1 VSYTIQIWEKPADW
15 PWPTTKAEADAQYE
29 RAEAGPQVPMNP
41 KFAAWAQAVE
51 QRSPGFWDIYLGGP
65 EMTDPTWGVGINTRH
80 SEWGPPFD
88 DGWEQAVRL
97 GLNLYDPQ
105 SGVHYLANGDAPE
118 EPDLPVQRAA
128 RARKAGDDATAWAEY
143 RHWAARGNPHALYA
157 LGRALRFGTMGQR
170 RHFDLAAALQLMG
183 GHDAETR
190 KDAQAFFQ
198 RFPAEA
204 QARIQVLMARL
215 KSAPG
220 EQLLQIIDNDRK
232 AVDDAVARSQ
242 QLALYSRKRIEATDA
257 LEPAAAQGHEV
268 AAFLHALDVVI
279 GWEQPNFENARYW
292 CQRSAE
298 WDYEPAK
305 RLLAVMHERGWGGPV
320 DMQEAAKWN
329 AAAQE
334 QRLRVQKKQQA
345 QEEAESPGGLSLAP
359 LAPASH
365 ASAAAAPVVWTG
377 NPLRDLPGW
386 YAREGDPHAAYHL
399 GTSDEH
405 GRYGGPVNLA
415 QARAWYAQAAEE
427 GHADATYNLGT
438 FVESGKGGPKDVQV
452 AKALFML
459 ANTRGTT
466 MQIADLRIKPQEQG
480 PVRAL
485 VTALRE
491 PGRLRVVLQER
502 GLSPSLSA
510 PGTPPSAAVVGAAV
524 AGLSTTEWGRAD
536 GAPASSA
543 ASSAPARAQP
553 SHAPSPSRSRSRVDD
568 EGEEDDGAGHGTQSS
583 FSIHLGHV
591 ALAIGVANAVLLIAF
606 FKPGASFRMG
616 MVGLGLVAAFGAWRT
631 ARDFDWSP
639 LARAVVAAL
648 AAVPMLGMAVCLGLL
663 FKAVR
668 ERG

>member
-1 VSYTIQIWEKPADW
+1 MSYTIQIWEKPADW
-15 PWPTTKAEADAQYE
+15 PWPATKAEADAQYE

-41 KFAAWAQAVE
+41 KFVAWAQAVQ
-51 QRSPGFWDIYLGGP
+51 QRFPEFWDIYLGGP
-65 EMTDPTWGVGINTRH
+65 ETTDPTFGVGINTRA

-118 EPDLPVQRAA
+118 EPDLQVQRAV

-143 RHWAARGNPHALYA
+143 RRWAARGNPHALYA
-157 LGRALRFGTMGQR
+157 LGRALRFGTLGQR

-183 GHDAETR
+183 AHDEPTR
-190 KDAQAFFQ
+190 RDAQAFFQ
-198 RFPAEA
+198 RFPEEA
-204 QARIQVLMARL
+204 KARIQVLLARL

-232 AVDDAVARSQ
+232 AVDDAVDRCQ
-242 QLALYSRKRIEATDA
+242 QMALYSRRRIEAA
-257 LEPAAAQGHEV
+257 NGLQPAAAQGHEV
-268 AAFLHALDVVI
+268 AAYLQALESVI
-279 GWEQPNFENARYW
+279 GWEQPNYENARYW
-292 CQRSAE
+292 CQRAAE

-305 RLLAVMHERGWGGPV
+305 RLLAVMHERGWGGAV
-320 DMQEAAKWN
+320 DAQEAAKWN

-334 QRLRVQKKQQA
+334 QRQLAQKKQQA
-345 QEEAESPGGLSLAP
+345 REAAESPGGLSLAP
-359 LAPASH
+359 MAPVAPAPGD
-365 ASAAAAPVVWTG
+365 AAAAAWTG

-386 YAREGDPHAAYHL
+386 YAREGDPHAAFHL

-415 QARAWYAQAAEE
+415 QARAWYAQAAEA
-427 GHADATYNLGT
+427 GHADATYNLGA
-438 FVESGKGGPKDVQV
+438 FIESGKGGPKDALV

-466 MQIADLRIKPQEQG
+466 MQVADLRIKPQEQG

-491 PGRLRVVLQER
+491 PGRLRAVLQER
-502 GLSPSLSA
+502 GLA
-510 PGTPPSAAVVGAAV
+510 PGPQVPGTSPAGAAAATAAAGVSAAN
-524 AGLSTTEWGRAD
+524 WGRAD
-536 GAPASSA
+536 GAQP
-543 ASSAPARAQP
+543 APAAARTP
-553 SHAPSPSRSRSRVDD
+553 RSSTSHGNASDDDD
-568 EGEEDDGAGHGTQSS
+568 EAEEHGRRQRSTAS
-583 FSIHLGHV
+583 FSLHLGHV
-591 ALAIGVANAVLLIAF
+591 ALAIGVASVVLLMAF
-606 FKPGASFRMG
+606 IKPGASFRMG
-616 MVGLGLVAAFGAWRT
+616 MVVLGLIAAWGAWRT
-631 ARDFDWSP
+631 TRDFDWSP

-648 AAVPMLGMAVCLGLL
+648 AAVPLLGMAVCLGLL

>member
-1 VSYTIQIWEKPADW
+1 MSYTIQIWEKPADW

-65 EMTDPTWGVGINTRH
+65 EMTDPTWGVGINTRA
-80 SEWGPPFD
+80 SDWGAPFD

-183 GHDAETR
+183 VHDAETR
-190 KDAQAFFQ
+190 KDAQAFYG
-198 RFPAEA
+198 RFPE
-204 QARIQVLMARL
+204 QAKERVQALMVRL
-215 KSAPG
+215 KAAPG
-220 EQLLQIIDNDRK
+220 EQLLRIVDEERK
-232 AVDDAVARSQ
+232 AVDDAVARCE
-242 QLALYSRKRIEATDA
+242 QLALYSRRRIEATDA

-279 GWEQPNFENARYW
+279 GWEQPNYENARTW
-292 CQRSAE
+292 CQRAAE

-320 DMQEAAKWN
+320 DTQQAAKWN

-334 QRLRVQKKQQA
+334 QRQQALKKKQA
-345 QEEAESPGGLSLAP
+345 QEASESPGGLSLAP
-359 LAPASH
+359 MIPAAPAP
-365 ASAAAAPVVWTG
+365 APVVWTG

-386 YAREGDPHAAYHL
+386 YAREGDPHAAFHL

-415 QARAWYAQAAEE
+415 EARAWYAQAAEA

-438 FVESGKGGPKDVQV
+438 FVESGKGGPKDAMV

-466 MQIADLRIKPQEQG
+466 MQIADLRIKPQDQG
-480 PVRAL
+480 PVRAV

-491 PGRLRVVLQER
+491 PGRLRAVLQER
-502 GLSPSLSA
+502 GLSPSIAA
-510 PGTPPSAAVVGAAV
+510 PGASSSAAV
-524 AGLSTTEWGRAD
+524 AGAVAAGLSATEWGRAD
-536 GAPASSA
+536 GAPAA
-543 ASSAPARAQP
+543 PVAPARAQP
-553 SHAPSPSRSRSRVDD
+553 SQPPSPSRSRSRVDD
-568 EGEEDDGAGHGTQSS
+568 EEEEDDGHRHGAQSS
-583 FSIHLGHV
+583 FSLHLGHV

-616 MVGLGLVAAFGAWRT
+616 MFGLGLVAAFGAWRT

-639 LARAVVAAL
+639 LARAVVAVL
-648 AAVPMLGMAVCLGLL
+648 AAVPMVGMAVCLGLL